1 MGKRN
6 QYNRS
11 TLPQDMNI
19 TLYNAAATLTA
30 PSADF
35 TVNADASFLAVLPSA
50 ATYTGSI
57 DVSSMKNGQ
66 RLDILVP
73 TATGFLLSCSAGG
86 GKLFATSQFI
96 NTSSLSGQKTYVCYK
111 LDSLDIG
118 AGPVSNV
125 LVLAFTGSY
134 VGFV

>member
-1 MGKRN
+1 
-6 QYNRS
+6 
-11 TLPQDMNI
+11 
-19 TLYNAAATLTA
+19 
-30 PSADF
+30 
-35 TVNADASFLAVLPSA
+35 
-50 ATYTGSI
+50 
-57 DVSSMKNGQ
+57 MKNGQ

-73 TATGFLLSCSAGG
+73 TPTGFLLSCSAGG

-96 NTSSLSGQKTYVCYK
+96 NTSSLSGGKTYVCYK